1 MSEETN
7 IEETTIEGLNYGPL
21 ACLVG
26 SWKGDKG
33 VDVAPEPDGE
43 EKNLYYET
51 ILFEAI
57 GDVSNAEEQVL
68 SVLRYHQVVSRKSND
83 EVFHNETG
91 YWMWDP
97 QTGIIMQSFSIP
109 RGVCVLAG
117 GKASVSASKETML
130 AVKALKD
137 DADWAVIES
146 PFMRDNAS
154 TREFSHSITV
164 DGDKLVYEETTIVD
178 IYGKV
183 FEHTDRNRLQRC

>member
-1 MSEETN
+1 MSEEAN
-7 IEETTIEGLNYGPL
+7 IEETTIEGVNYGPL

-26 SWKGDKG
+26 NWKGDKG

-51 ILFEAI
+51 IIFETI

-97 QTGIIMQSFSIP
+97 KTNIIMQSFSIP

-117 GKASVSASKETML
+117 GQASVGGAKETVL

-137 DADWAVIES
+137 DADWAIIES

-183 FEHTDRNRLQRC
+183 FEHTDRNRMQRC